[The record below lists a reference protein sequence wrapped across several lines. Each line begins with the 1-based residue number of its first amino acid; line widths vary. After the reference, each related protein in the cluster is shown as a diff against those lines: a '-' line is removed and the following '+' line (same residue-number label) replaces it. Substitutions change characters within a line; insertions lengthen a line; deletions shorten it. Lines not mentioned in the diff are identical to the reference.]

1 MTPSLNHAMILIG
14 VTFLAMIWTGPLP
27 EQVPHSFAAHMALHM
42 AVVGVGVPML
52 AFSLAPMLSGTR
64 LMQSQLVLPVVVSLV
79 DLVVVW
85 GWHAPVLHD
94 AARSNPWIL
103 AVEQAMFA
111 TVALLV
117 WLVALGSAEGRRSEA
132 ALAGA
137 LALFF
142 TSMHMTLLGALIGL
156 ATRPIYGHAH
166 GPDPVAD
173 QQIGG
178 AIMLVIGGVIY
189 LAGGLWLI
197 AGVLRRK
204 GAG

>member
-14 VTFLAMIWTGPLP
+14 VTFLAMIWIGPLP

-42 AVVGVGVPML
+42 AVVGVGVPMV
-52 AFSLAPMLSGTR
+52 AFGLAPMLSGTR
-64 LMQSQLVLPVVVSLV
+64 LMQSQLVLPVVVSLA

-85 GWHAPVLHD
+85 GWHAPVLHA
-94 AARSNPWIL
+94 AARSNPGVL

-156 ATRPIYGHAH
+156 ATRPIYDHAH